1 MELKAV
7 ILTLLAAVLVILGVC
22 AGYFHVYKRHINRA
36 LAQPDKKLLRLAP
49 PRAVLIVLAA
59 AFVLLCLTLIVAGL
73 MGQRRLSTLADI
85 EADVGLAQGWEM
97 ESAMNE
103 SAAAVLCF
111 DAERGEHSF
120 YVYENAGGKAGD
132 YVFRYGGSST
142 SIERCVRAFS
152 FGGTTALISM
162 NALHIAVIESHGGG
176 RYELDTERPFVLVI
190 PGGGFDAYDSAGQL
204 LNLEQEQWYEA
215 TDAEK

>member
-1 MELKAV
+1 MELKVV
-7 ILTLLAAVLVILGVC
+7 ILTLLAAALVLLSAF
-22 AGYFHVYKRHINRA
+22 AGYYYAYKRHINRA
-36 LAQPDKKLLRLAP
+36 LAEPYERRLRLAP
-49 PRAVLIVLAA
+49 PRTVLIVFAA
-59 AFVLLCLTLIVAGL
+59 VFVLLCLTLIVAGL
-73 MGQRRLSTLADI
+73 RGQGRLSTLSDV
-85 EADVGLAQGWEM
+85 EADVGLSQGWEM
-97 ESAMNE
+97 ESAMNGR
-103 SAAAVLCF
+103 AAAVLCF

-120 YVYENAGGKAGD
+120 YVYENVGGEAGD

-162 NALHIAVIESHGGG
+162 NSLHIAAIDSHGGA
-176 RYELDTERPFVLVI
+176 RYEIDPDRPFVLLI